1 MEMEHINENTIRV
14 VLKPEDLSARGF
26 NFLNLLTDR
35 QEIEDFF
42 YSVLEEV
49 DVEGAFRGSEA
60 VTFQVL
66 PKDGG
71 LELYISKNIGEED
84 GNPFD
89 FLAQHLEEHQFSEF
103 DDDLMDEEEIQLE
116 ELLEVME
123 GEEAVQSEEVF
134 EDEPEEKSKSKSKK
148 ITKKIKEI
156 PRKYVFE
163 LLNFE
168 AVIYLASALD
178 LAEVKNSLYLVNDHY
193 FLSLAFSDE
202 LFEGEI
208 KNKVAL
214 IAEFARLSSVTE
226 EVLLEHGQVIM
237 SEDALET
244 TRRYFLA

>member
-14 VLKPEDLSARGF
+14 LLKPEDLSARGF
-26 NFLNLLTDR
+26 NFFNLLTDR

-49 DVEGAFRGSEA
+49 DVEGEFRGSEA

-71 LELYISKNIGEED
+71 LELYISKNIGDEE

-89 FLAQHLEEHQFSEF
+89 FLAQHLDEHRFSEF
-103 DDDLMDEEEIQLE
+103 DEDLMDEEELKLE
-116 ELLEVME
+116 ELLEEIESVNSIQE
-123 GEEAVQSEEVF
+123 PKEEVK
-134 EDEPEEKSKSKSKK
+134 PESKK
-148 ITKKIKEI
+148 ITKKIKEL
-156 PRKYVFE
+156 PRAYVFE

-168 AVIYLASALD
+168 AVIYLASALS
-178 LAEVKNSLYLVNDHY
+178 LPEVKNNLYLINDHY
-193 FLSLAFSDE
+193 FLSVAFSKEE
-202 LFEGEI
+202 LESEI

-214 IAEFARLSSVTE
+214 ISEFARLSPVTE
-226 EVLLEHGQVIM
+226 DVLLEHGKIIM

-244 TRRYFLA
+244 TKHYFLA